1 MLNASQIL
9 VRCFA
14 LAVCTAALGACG
26 QRGDLY
32 LPTERAAQDRASLPD
47 SVFPALPS
55 RGSAPI
61 APIAPAAPAPQR

>member
-1 MLNASQIL
+1 MLNANQIL

-32 LPTERAAQDRASLPD
+32 LPSEPAAKNRASLPD
-47 SVFPALPS
+47 TVIPTLPAHTPT
-55 RGSAPI
+55 APTE
-61 APIAPAAPAPQR
+61 

>member
-32 LPTERAAQDRASLPD
+32 LPTEPAAQGRASLAD
-47 SVFPALPS
+47 AALPDL
-55 RGSAPI
+55 PI
-61 APIAPAAPAPQR
+61 RTQPAPQQ